1 MPDRDDETNKS
12 YGEGW
17 SYVTLGFSFAFAIL
31 AFGALGWLIDGWL
44 HTLPLFAILGGF
56 LGGFAG
62 FMRIYYAVQKTT
74 GKGDGGTGKGKA

>member
-1 MPDRDDETNKS
+1 MPDRNDETGKS

-17 SYVTLGFSFAFAIL
+17 SYVTLGFSFALAIL

-44 HTLPLFAILGGF
+44 HTVPLFAIGGGF

-62 FMRIYYAVQKTT
+62 FMRIYYAVQKDT
-74 GKGDGGTGKGKA
+74 GKRETGDGRRKE